1 MSPAEV
7 AALRHMLGLSLD
19 AFARVLGVN
28 PRTVRA
34 WENGRDDMSE
44 TSSQA
49 VWALARRHDEL
60 VREYANAEAV
70 IVIDRDMP
78 TTANPPRGWYL
89 AAAGR
94 AMLMAPDLMV
104 EWL

>member
-34 WENGRDDMSE
+34 WEGGRDDMSE
-44 TSSQA
+44 TSSRA

-78 TTANPPRGWYL
+78 TPANPPRGWYL

-94 AMLMAPDLMV
+94 AMLIEPDLMV